1 MPGYRSPS
9 ASTARA
15 TRDGLTTGPVL
26 LVTPHWIRDGGVA
39 THVMA
44 SAAALAR
51 AGVAVHVLAAQ
62 AEPYDETPG
71 VTVHLSPQLLDNA
84 VSPSARI
91 GEHGEIA
98 ATMVHMHQ
106 FEDPD
111 VLSLMRV
118 SAPVVVSVHG
128 YSACTSGVHYFAP
141 GEECSRAHGP
151 GCIPNLLARGCAHT
165 RDPRWLPSAYRRA
178 SRSVRALREADL
190 AISYSTVIDRHLERN
205 GVSRRAVLPL
215 FSTLTPRPSAGHETR
230 RRVLFA
236 GRVVASK
243 GVEVLI
249 RAALGVQAE
258 FVICGDGWQ
267 LESIRELAERI
278 GVSDR
283 VRFTGWLEDD
293 ALARELAEA
302 SVVVMPSLW
311 PEPFG
316 LVGIEAF
323 GAGRPVIASDTGG
336 ICDWLEDGVGGVR
349 VPPGDV
355 DALATALRE
364 LLASPE
370 RQREMGAAGRRAA
383 QARFSVE
390 RHVQELLA
398 SSETAR
404 ATWESRAGAVA
415 EAAT

>member
-1 MPGYRSPS
+1 
-9 ASTARA
+9 
-15 TRDGLTTGPVL
+15 
-26 LVTPHWIRDGGVA
+26 
-39 THVMA
+39 VMA

-71 VTVHLSPQLLDNA
+71 VTVHLSPQLLDSA
-84 VSPSARI
+84 VSPSVRI

-98 ATMVHMHQ
+98 ATVVHMHQ

-128 YSACTSGVHYFAP
+128 YSAGTSGVHYFAP

-215 FSTLTPRPSAGHETR
+215 FSTLTPRPNAGHQTR
-230 RRVLFA
+230 RRVVFA
-236 GRVVASK
+236 GGVVASK

-336 ICDWLEDGVGGVR
+336 ICDWLEDGVSGVR

-383 QARFSVE
+383 QERFSVE

-398 SSETAR
+398 SYETAR